1 MWKIYLN
8 EPACFTEQMNSR
20 LFNALVF
27 ISPTLK
33 HPETNLCKKKKKKK
47 CGIPD
52 CLKLALFSHSQQG
65 ATHLIH
71 CSKVYY
77 RRKAPSDAL
86 LDVKFLCSDSSTL
99 ASGWTDTFNLHCD

>member
-1 MWKIYLN
+1 MLRSLFRPLSNI
-8 EPACFTEQMNSR
+8 QR
-20 LFNALVF
+20 LTYV
-27 ISPTLK
+27 
-33 HPETNLCKKKKKKK
+33 KKKKKK
-47 CGIPD
+47 CAIPD

-99 ASGWTDTFNLHCD
+99 ASGWTDTFNLHRD

>member
-1 MWKIYLN
+1 MLWSLFRPLSNI
-8 EPACFTEQMNSR
+8 QR
-20 LFNALVF
+20 LTYVKN
-27 ISPTLK
+27 
-33 HPETNLCKKKKKKK
+33 KKKKK
-47 CGIPD
+47 CAIPD

-99 ASGWTDTFNLHCD
+99 ASGWTDTFNLHRD